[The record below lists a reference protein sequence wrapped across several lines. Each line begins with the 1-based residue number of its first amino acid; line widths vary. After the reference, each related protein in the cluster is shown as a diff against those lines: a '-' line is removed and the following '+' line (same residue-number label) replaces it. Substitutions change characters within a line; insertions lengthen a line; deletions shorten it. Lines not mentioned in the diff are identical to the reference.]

1 MIANESVRNE
11 NAVVFLDRPT
21 THRSGV
27 PARRAPRSPA
37 KVGRPLGGSCGIPSR
52 IVTARYIKSNA
63 DAEAT
68 SALPGAMGDINQ

>member
-27 PARRAPRSPA
+27 PARRAPRSRA
-37 KVGRPLGGSCGIPSR
+37 IRAVARRELR
-52 IVTARYIKSNA
+52 DTVTHSNG
-63 DAEAT
+63 
-68 SALPGAMGDINQ
+68 ALHKK